1 MVLSEDELG
10 DMSKEELCSMNEGEI
25 RTALQNQTRYSRKRR
40 REYMHISRTGEENL
54 IRKLAK
60 TMNVNL
66 GKQVEQPSGSGCI
79 RWWHKGRKEI
89 IEDIVSAIVAEKR
102 ARHLAATSSTIST
115 AYACSSD
122 VRVAS

>member
-40 REYMHISRTGEENL
+40 REYVHISRTGEENL

-66 GKQVEQPSGSGCI
+66 GKQVEQPPGSGCI
-79 RWWHKGRKEI
+79 RWWHKGRNEI
-89 IEDIVSAIVAEKR
+89 IEDIVSAIVAEKS
-102 ARHLAATSSTIST
+102 ARHLAATS
-115 AYACSSD
+115 
-122 VRVAS
+122 